1 MLARHKGEPLGI
13 TAVRKDREL
22 SENEERR
29 CGL

>member
-1 MLARHKGEPLGI
+1 MIAKHKGESLGI

-29 CGL
+29 IEL